1 MGIASRARQHEVDV
15 EKLEQK
21 KGVAGDV
28 ETEQE
33 LNTVSDKKAEIDMA
47 KGQTLNEISKIVE
60 EINHQIRMKKDKLA
74 PQIKVLRKVRQEYTT
89 VEQDFL
95 QKKGVY
101 DTQKLHYD
109 GEINRLSQELDNLT
123 KEQERLERQF
133 FETS

>member
-1 MGIASRARQHEVDV
+1 MPALRVQIAQVDV

-21 KGVAGDV
+21 KGVAGYV

-60 EINHQIRMKKDKLA
+60 EINHKIRMKKDKLA

-95 QKKGVY
+95 SKKGVY
-101 DTQKLHYD
+101 DSQKLHYD
-109 GEINRLSQELDNLT
+109 GAILC
-123 KEQERLERQF
+123 F
-133 FETS
+133 F